1 MSCNRW
7 EKNNLRAVMAF
18 DRLVTDG
25 RLPQDVKMIVTGIR
39 DNIFKYRVKNPD
51 RFVFL
56 GYVDDDVLE
65 QLYTDAYL
73 FVYPSLNEGFGYPP
87 IEAMRYGV
95 PVIASPLS
103 SMAELCGAGALYFDP
118 FSVEEIMNRMLMMMQ
133 PEIYQEYSFKGQEQ
147 YKRVLEKQQKHLD
160 ELIDYITNF
169 NDYE

>member
-1 MSCNRW
+1 M
-7 EKNNLRAVMAF
+7 
-18 DRLVTDG
+18 
-25 RLPQDVKMIVTGIR
+25 
-39 DNIFKYRVKNPD
+39 KNPD

-103 SMAELCGAGALYFDP
+103 SMAEICGAGCLYFDP

-133 PEIYQEYSFKGQEQ
+133 PEIYQEYSCKGQEQ
-147 YKRVLEKQQKHLD
+147 YKRVLEKQQKDLD